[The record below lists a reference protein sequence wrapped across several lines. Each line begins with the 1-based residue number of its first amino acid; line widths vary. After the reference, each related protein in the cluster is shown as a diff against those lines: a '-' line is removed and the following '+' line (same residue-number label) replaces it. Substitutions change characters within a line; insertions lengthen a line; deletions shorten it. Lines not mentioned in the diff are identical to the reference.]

1 MNESGLASTILRL
14 LRMNDGILFLSLTS
28 PASYSRKLPGSLV
41 IVELE
46 FAFEH
51 PDTVV
56 DRTIK
61 YDRHVCRP

>member
-1 MNESGLASTILRL
+1 
-14 LRMNDGILFLSLTS
+14 MNDGILFLSLTS